1 MATTI
6 TFHNNGDNSGWS
18 SRWSYTPENMV
29 YLNNRF
35 YSFNDGNLYLHDSNP
50 LRGTFY
56 GTIENDIVSQITG
69 VFNMAPTDVKMWKT
83 LEIEGNE
90 AWDVNTVTDLMEGE
104 ALASYFEKKEGTF
117 FAFIRNNDESVVD
130 FKSRSTKGLGLYT
143 SVNISVP
150 TAVVV
155 TMPSSMR
162 TIVGVGDKIYKIS
175 GTDAVLCGT
184 VTVLGAAN
192 VFTIDTTGGSN
203 PEVATPLISVKSNV
217 AESQGVRGYYMKY
230 TMTTSETGE
239 VELFGVNSTIF
250 KSYP

>member
-18 SRWSYTPENMV
+18 SRWSYTPDDMV

-35 YSFNDGNLYLHDSNP
+35 YSFNDGNLYLHDSNQV
-50 LRGTFY
+50 RGTFY
-56 GTIENDIVSQITG
+56 DVAYDSVITG
-69 VFNMAPTDVKMWKT
+69 VFNMAPTEVKMWKT
-83 LEIEGNE
+83 LEIEGDA
-90 AWDVNTVTDLMEGE
+90 AWDINIVTDLMTGE
-104 ALASYFEKKEGTF
+104 ILSSYFEQKEGTF
-117 FAFIRNNDESVVD
+117 FAFIRNDDESAVD

-143 SVNISVP
+143 SVNIAVP

-175 GTDAVLCGT
+175 GADAILCGT
-184 VTVLGAAN
+184 VTSLGTAN
-192 VFTIDTTGGSN
+192 IFTIDTTGGSN
-203 PEVATPLISVKSNV
+203 PEVTTPLISVKSNV